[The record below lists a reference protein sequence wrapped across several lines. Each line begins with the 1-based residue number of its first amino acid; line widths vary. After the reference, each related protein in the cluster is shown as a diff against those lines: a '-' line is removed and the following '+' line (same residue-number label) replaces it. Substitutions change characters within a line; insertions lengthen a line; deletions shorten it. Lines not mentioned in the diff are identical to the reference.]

1 MDLYAYDAISSTTI
15 MSNIND
21 TQNNLINQPSICN
34 LASNQPYDGQRYSK
48 ISIRY
53 QSYNK
58 AMVCVAGISKIFPIK
73 LMVEYTPLTN
83 VPVEMLPPNSSLI

>member
-1 MDLYAYDAISSTTI
+1 MVLYGYDAISSTTI

-21 TQNNLINQPSICN
+21 TENSLINLSSICN
-34 LASNQPYDGQRYSK
+34 LASNQPYEGQRYSK

-53 QSYNK
+53 QLDNK
-58 AMVCVAGISKIFPIK
+58 VTVCVPDISTIFPIE

-83 VPVEMLPPNSSLI
+83 LPDKMLPPN